1 MQVLV
6 DASPM
11 AIGFSRD
18 GVMLDANAAYVRLF
32 GYASVDEIRG
42 RSILEQIAPSHR
54 GLIGDMVSQRARGE
68 PLPTRYETR
77 GLRRDG
83 SEFPFDITTTRVVVA
98 DGPLTIAFLSDL
110 SERSEALAALL
121 ASEERFRTLSG
132 AAFEGVFLHADG
144 KILLANDAG
153 AAMYGYDAA
162 SMVGMSLMDLTDPD
176 SRALVA
182 EQVRAGATAPYE
194 GLARRRDGSTFVA
207 EVHGRTLRHQGRN
220 ARVTILRDVTDRKRA
235 EAEQRALAE
244 RMQHAQKL
252 ESLGVLAGGVAHDFN
267 NILTVIMNGAAL
279 AKREWKSGAA
289 ADAHL
294 DTIALAA
301 ERAADL
307 CRQMLA
313 YAGKAAFSRERVA
326 LSALVGEMSSMLE
339 VSIAKKATLARDLAD
354 GLPPLLGDATQLR
367 QIVMNLVLNASEA
380 VGDAGGTVRVT
391 TAAGHFEQAAFAR
404 SIAGVE
410 PPAGDY
416 VYVEVEDDGIG
427 MDAATVTQM
436 FDPFFT
442 TKFVGRGL
450 GMAAVLGI
458 VRSHGGAIDV
468 DSTPGKGTRIR
479 VYFPAAAETPRPAQ
493 RARPDVR
500 GEGVVLVVDDE
511 SAIRRT
517 AELLL
522 RAHGFEVLSAA
533 DGVEAIEVFRRES
546 ARIDVVLLDLTMPRL
561 GGAETLV
568 ELRRIA
574 RDVPVVLTSGYGAP
588 SASMAEAADATL
600 AKPYSADELLQALAD
615 VKRRRRG

>member
-1 MQVLV
+1 
-6 DASPM
+6 
-11 AIGFSRD
+11 
-18 GVMLDANAAYVRLF
+18 
-32 GYASVDEIRG
+32 
-42 RSILEQIAPSHR
+42 
-54 GLIGDMVSQRARGE
+54 
-68 PLPTRYETR
+68 
-77 GLRRDG
+77 
-83 SEFPFDITTTRVVVA
+83 
-98 DGPLTIAFLSDL
+98 
-110 SERSEALAALL
+110 
-121 ASEERFRTLSG
+121 
-132 AAFEGVFLHADG
+132 
-144 KILLANDAG
+144 
-153 AAMYGYDAA
+153 
-162 SMVGMSLMDLTDPD
+162 
-176 SRALVA
+176 
-182 EQVRAGATAPYE
+182 
-194 GLARRRDGSTFVA
+194 
-207 EVHGRTLRHQGRN
+207 
-220 ARVTILRDVTDRKRA
+220 
-235 EAEQRALAE
+235 
-244 RMQHAQKL
+244 
-252 ESLGVLAGGVAHDFN
+252 
-267 NILTVIMNGAAL
+267 
-279 AKREWKSGAA
+279 
-289 ADAHL
+289 
-294 DTIALAA
+294 
-301 ERAADL
+301 
-307 CRQMLA
+307 
-313 YAGKAAFSRERVA
+313 
-326 LSALVGEMSSMLE
+326 
-339 VSIAKKATLARDLAD
+339 
-354 GLPPLLGDATQLR
+354 LLGDATQLR

-404 SIAGVE
+404 SSAGVE